1 MDNVIIYDKLEELN
15 EGIESNGGGIES
27 LLSNALLNAGSV
39 VKSIQRG
46 IYTQTNTNNK
56 TVTVPI
62 SQVNAQKSLLI
73 FDKTYYVINASES
86 DNYVIFYENITFEL
100 TDTHILISNPNGL
113 QKAYKLTWQI
123 IEFY

>member
-46 IYTQTNTNNK
+46 VYTQASTNNK

-62 SQVNAQKSLLI
+62 SQVNVQKSLLI
-73 FDKTYYVINASES
+73 FDKTYYATGAES
-86 DNYVIFYENITFEL
+86 DNYITLYERITFEL
-100 TDTHILISNPNGL
+100 TDTHILISNPEGAR
-113 QKAYKLTWQI
+113 KAYKLTWQV